1 MAKKATPDNI
11 VCRNRKAS
19 HRFQILE
26 KVECGVALV
35 GTEVKS
41 LRDRNASIEEA
52 YAQVIDNELWLIGCH
67 IAAYKFGHTTNHDPV
82 RRRKLLVHARELFKL
97 SRKVEQK
104 GLTLVPLA
112 IYFNDRGIAKVSLG
126 VVRGKHM
133 SDKRRDLQTRDH
145 EREINR
151 ALRRRR

>member
-19 HRFQILE
+19 YRFQILE
-26 KVECGVALV
+26 KIECGIARM

-67 IAAYKFGHTTNHDPV
+67 IAAYKFGHTTNHDPT
-82 RRRKLLVHARELFKL
+82 RRRKLLVHARELDKL

-126 VVRGKHM
+126 LARGKHLA
-133 SDKRRDLQTRDH
+133 DKRRDLQAKDH